1 MSLTGLTLG
10 LEFVAYAGIAV
21 LMIVIVTSSRVSTR
35 IVLGLSFKNFFPR
48 KRLTRGRFRFKSS
61 GHRRDA
67 PITGMVSVFPFY
79 DGQPPFVPTVA
90 VCLAKAYIKP
100 EDGIVI
106 PYGIYP
112 GDTMIGFFAI
122 THDMIHPTVSELT
135 GFRLTRA
142 FRGWDTGGLL
152 WPKLSPC
159 CEDCIQGATIKILYG

>member
-1 MSLTGLTLG
+1 MRALPSRYMPPKAGEIVATSSNISSMSLTGLTLG

-100 EDGIVI
+100 GDGFVI
-106 PYGIYP
+106 
-112 GDTMIGFFAI
+112 
-122 THDMIHPTVSELT
+122 LT
-135 GFRLTRA
+135 ASTLET
-142 FRGWDTGGLL
+142 L
-152 WPKLSPC
+152 
-159 CEDCIQGATIKILYG
+159 

>member
-1 MSLTGLTLG
+1 MPPKAGEIVATSSNISSMSLTGLTLG

-35 IVLGLSFKNFFPR
+35 IVLGLSFKNFFLR

-79 DGQPPFVPTVA
+79 NGQPPSVPT
-90 VCLAKAYIKP
+90 KP

-112 GDTMIGFFAI
+112 GETMVGFFVI
-122 THDMIHPTVSELT
+122 THD
-135 GFRLTRA
+135 A
-142 FRGWDTGGLL
+142 
-152 WPKLSPC
+152 
-159 CEDCIQGATIKILYG
+159 